1 MAKSSGSVWSKMKS
15 LRRYFLNGLLFVLP
29 IGLTVW
35 FLVYLVTSID
45 ELLRN
50 IFRLFVSDDSAF
62 AILLTTDYV
71 FGFSILVTIILLIV
85 IGWLVRN
92 VFGRLI
98 RRWIDRIFDSVPL
111 VNKIYSFVKQV
122 TTSLG
127 KGGGSAFKRV
137 VLVDYPHPGTKA
149 IGFVSNENMAAVLGE
164 ENSRDKIAVFV
175 PTSPNPTS
183 GFVIVVDAADAITL
197 KMTVEEGLQFIISG
211 GTLEIGGSD
220 SDSESVED

>member
-1 MAKSSGSVWSKMKS
+1 MAKSSESVLPRMKS

-29 IGLTVW
+29 IGLTIW

-50 IFRLFVSDDSAF
+50 IFRLFVSGDSAF

-85 IGWLVRN
+85 IGWLIRN

-98 RRWIDRIFDSVPL
+98 RKWIDRLFESVPL
-111 VNKIYSFVKQV
+111 VNKIYNFVKQV

-127 KGGGSAFKRV
+127 KEGGGAFKRV

-149 IGFVSNENMAAVLGE
+149 IGFVSNEDLAGLLGK
-164 ENSRDKIAVFV
+164 ENSQGKVTVFV

-183 GFVIVVDAADAITL
+183 GFVIILDAAETIPL
-197 KMTVEEGLQFIISG
+197 EMTVEEGLQFIISG
-211 GTLEIGGSD
+211 GTLDISSND
-220 SDSESVED
+220 SDSESVKD